1 MLELLIALLL
11 VVTCALPLARMPLH
25 SISAQ
30 YKSVYR
36 IHMDRLADLAYK
48 EILEK
53 LYAHEIP
60 WKDLSDSSK
69 KVILNDVI
77 SAEIPGSGKQ
87 KFKRRATLS
96 AVGKL
101 GKNGDELRL
110 VKIKIRLEPENK
122 FHARS
127 PIFTYQTIAR
137 RTPAPPPPPSEAPV
151 NK

>member
-11 VVTCALPLARMPLH
+11 VITCALPLAQLPLH
-25 SISAQ
+25 SLAAQ

-36 IHMDRLADLAYK
+36 IHMQRLSDLAYK

-53 LYAHEIP
+53 LYTHEIP
-60 WKDLSDSSK
+60 WRDLSSQK
-69 KVILNDVI
+69 KVIINDVI

-110 VKIKIRLEPENK
+110 VKIKIRLKPENK

-137 RTPAPPPPPSEAPV
+137 KTPAPPPPPSEAPARD
-151 NK
+151 

>member
-1 MLELLIALLL
+1 MLELLIALILI
-11 VVTCALPLARMPLH
+11 VMCALPLAQLPLH
-25 SISAQ
+25 SLAAQ
-30 YKSVYR
+30 YQSIYR
-36 IHMDRLADLAYK
+36 IDMQRLSDLAYK

-53 LYAHEIP
+53 LYTYEIP
-60 WKDLSDSSK
+60 WRDLSSK

-77 SAEIPGSGKQ
+77 TAEVPGSGKQ

-137 RTPAPPPPPSEAPV
+137 KSPAPPPPPPEAPV
-151 NK
+151 RD